1 MTADS
6 IGAADIDPSGVL
18 PVETAAAL
26 LERLAEELA
35 FVTAGSSDGLLPVNA
50 LMMDLEHLPGLS
62 TAGPLAEGLVVAR
75 RWLDELLDGEGLF
88 TPSVIQNL
96 HAWHDWVFDYLVA
109 RESGRPMVA
118 LPVQWRLPV
127 SAPPQA
133 AVLPTAPPTVARPP
147 AAPPAAH
154 AATSAVAEADSPSFQ
169 LRLPDDI
176 ELLREFHSESLE
188 LLRSIEASVLALEE
202 GSAGPDVVNA
212 IFRAFHTF
220 KGSAGF
226 LQLEALRDF
235 AHQLESLLDEVR
247 SGRLAVSRRV
257 IDAILAGADV
267 LAACVV
273 DVGHQVSGAM
283 PVQPIRMAVAPVLV
297 LVRRALV
304 ADSAPEVE
312 STPNPTP
319 TSGIVPSDGP
329 SGAANAIQLDRAET
343 FVRVDAGKLDA
354 LVNLVGELV
363 ITQAFVLE
371 NRELKG
377 ADNLELGY
385 AIRKLQR
392 ITRELQHNALSMR
405 MVPISGLFRKMS
417 RLVRDLGASLG
428 KQARL
433 VVIGEETEL
442 DRHLVEQMGDVL
454 VHMIRNALDHGVE
467 TPDERVAA
475 GKEPMA
481 TIRLTAAHAHGGVLI
496 EVADDGRG
504 INDGAVYARAVEK
517 RLVDPH
523 HDLTREERLALI
535 FLPGF
540 TTASAVTDVSGRGV
554 GMDVVKGNI
563 EALRG
568 HVDIATEMGRGTTFS
583 IRLPLTLSQID
594 GFLIRVSG
602 ERYILS
608 SAAVR
613 ECFRPG
619 PQSLSSVHERGEMV
633 DVRGRQVPMLRLAP
647 LLGLR
652 TPAATAQ
659 TGIIVLLD
667 TGAGERAVLVDEV
680 LGKQE
685 VIIKNLGDTF
695 VGQTLVTGGAI
706 LADGRVALILD
717 AEALARHPVRVMP
730 VRGDVA

>member
-6 IGAADIDPSGVL
+6 IGAADIDSSGVL

-35 FVTAGSSDGLLPVNA
+35 FLTAGSSDGLLPVNA
-50 LMMDLEHLPGLS
+50 LIMDLEHLPGLA
-62 TAGPLAEGLVVAR
+62 TAEPLAEALAVAR
-75 RWLDELLDGEGLF
+75 RWLDELLDGDGLF

-96 HAWHDWVFDYLVA
+96 HAWHDWFFDHLVA
-109 RESGRPMVA
+109 RETGRPTVA
-118 LPVQWRLPV
+118 FPVQWRF
-127 SAPPQA
+127 
-133 AVLPTAPPTVARPP
+133 
-147 AAPPAAH
+147 AAPPSPPLVGRPTTPSAAPV
-154 AATSAVAEADSPSFQ
+154 TRPTPPPADADAPSFQ
-169 LRLPDDI
+169 LRLPEDL
-176 ELLREFHSESLE
+176 ELLREFHSESID
-188 LLRSIEASVLALEE
+188 LLRSIETSVLALEE

-247 SGRLAVSRRV
+247 SGRLAVGRRV

-267 LAACVV
+267 LAACVAE
-273 DVGHQVSGAM
+273 VGNQVSGVV

-297 LVRRALV
+297 LVRLAL
-304 ADSAPEVE
+304 ARDSAAEAEASPAPG
-312 STPNPTP
+312 SATAPA
-319 TSGIVPSDGP
+319 DGP
-329 SGAANAIQLDRAET
+329 SVAVGAVHVDRAET
-343 FVRVDAGKLDA
+343 VVRVDAGKLDA

-371 NRELKG
+371 NRDLKG
-377 ADNLELGY
+377 SDNLELGY
-385 AIRKLQR
+385 AVRKLQR

-433 VVIGEETEL
+433 VIVGEETEL

-467 TPDERVAA
+467 TPEERIAV
-475 GKEPMA
+475 GKDPVA

-504 INDGAVYARAVEK
+504 IDDAAVHARAVEK
-517 RLVDPH
+517 HLVDPH
-523 HDLTREERLALI
+523 RDLTREERLALI

-568 HVDIATEMGRGTTFS
+568 HVDIATDVGRGATFS

-594 GFLIRVSG
+594 GFLIRVAG

-613 ECFRPG
+613 ECFRPA
-619 PQSLSSVHERGEMV
+619 PQSLSTVHERGEMV
-633 DVRGRQVPMLRLAP
+633 DVRGRQVPVLRLASV
-647 LLGLR
+647 LGLR
-652 TPAATAQ
+652 TPAAVSQ

-667 TGAGERAVLVDEV
+667 TGAGERAILVDEV

-717 AEALARHPVRVMP
+717 AEALARHPVRSA
-730 VRGDVA
+730 RIREDVA

>member
-6 IGAADIDPSGVL
+6 IGATDIDPSGVL
-18 PVETAAAL
+18 PVEAAAAL

-50 LMMDLEHLPGLS
+50 LIMDLEHLPGLG
-62 TAGPLAEGLVVAR
+62 AAEPLAEGLAVAR

-88 TPSVIQNL
+88 TPSIIQNL
-96 HAWHDWVFDYLVA
+96 HAWHDWFFDYLIA
-109 RESGRPMVA
+109 RETGRPTVA
-118 LPVQWRLPV
+118 FPVQWRLPV
-127 SAPPQA
+127 SVPSPAA
-133 AVLPTAPPTVARPP
+133 AVPTLPS
-147 AAPPAAH
+147 AAPVAQ
-154 AATSAVAEADSPSFQ
+154 ATSPVKDADSPSFQ

-273 DVGHQVSGAM
+273 DVGDQVSGAV
-283 PVQPIRMAVAPVLV
+283 PVQPIRMAVAPVLI
-297 LVRRALV
+297 LVRRAL
-304 ADSAPEVE
+304 APESASEVE
-312 STPNPTP
+312 PTASPTP
-319 TSGIVPSDGP
+319 TAGIAPVDGP
-329 SGAANAIQLDRAET
+329 SGAANAVHVDRAET

-385 AIRKLQR
+385 AVRKLQR

-433 VVIGEETEL
+433 VIVGEETEL

-475 GKEPMA
+475 GKDPTA
-481 TIRLTAAHAHGGVLI
+481 TVRLTAAHAHGGVLI

-504 INDGAVYARAVEK
+504 INDAAVYARAVEK
-517 RLVDPH
+517 RLVDPQ
-523 HDLTREERLALI
+523 HDLTREDRLALI

-619 PQSLSSVHERGEMV
+619 PQSLSTVHERGEMV
-633 DVRGRQVPMLRLAP
+633 DVRGRQVPMLRLAS

-652 TPAATAQ
+652 TPATTAQ

-717 AEALARHPVRVMP
+717 AEALARHPVRAMP
-730 VRGDVA
+730 VREDVA

>member
-6 IGAADIDPSGVL
+6 IGAADNESSGML
-18 PVETAAAL
+18 PVEAAAAL

-35 FVTAGSSDGLLPVNA
+35 FLNAGSSDGLLPVNA
-50 LMMDLEHLPGLS
+50 LIMDMEHLSGLS
-62 TAGPLAEGLVVAR
+62 ATEPLTEALAVAR
-75 RWLDELLDGEGLF
+75 RWLDEVLDGDGVF
-88 TPSVIQNL
+88 TTAVIQNL
-96 HAWHDWVFDYLVA
+96 HAWHDWCFDHLVA
-109 RESGRPMVA
+109 RETGRPAVA
-118 LPVQWRLPV
+118 IPVQWRIP
-127 SAPPQA
+127 AP
-133 AVLPTAPPTVARPP
+133 APMPAP
-147 AAPPAAH
+147 AAPMTARAPAPAP
-154 AATSAVAEADSPSFQ
+154 AVTTFVRPTPAVVDADSPSFQ
-169 LRLPDDI
+169 LRLPEDG
-176 ELLREFHSESLE
+176 ELLREFHSESID
-188 LLRSIEASVLALEE
+188 LLRSIESSVLALEA

-247 SGRLAVSRRV
+247 SGRLAVGRRV

-267 LAACVV
+267 LAACVSE
-273 DVGHQVSGAM
+273 VGRQVSGAVA
-283 PVQPIRMAVAPVLV
+283 VQPIRMAVAPVLG
-297 LVRRALV
+297 LVQRALSPESAQEETSSPAAAP
-304 ADSAPEVE
+304 ADTAPAA
-312 STPNPTP
+312 TP
-319 TSGIVPSDGP
+319 TAQADRSD
-329 SGAANAIQLDRAET
+329 T
-343 FVRVDAGKLDA
+343 VVRVDAAKLDA

-377 ADNLELGY
+377 VDNLELGY

-433 VVIGEETEL
+433 VIVGEETEL
-442 DRHLVEQMGDVL
+442 DRHLVEQMTDVL
-454 VHMIRNALDHGVE
+454 VHMIRNAIDHGVE
-467 TPDERVAA
+467 TPEDRLAA
-475 GKEPMA
+475 GKDPVA
-481 TIRLTAAHAHGGVLI
+481 TVRLTAAHAHGGVLI

-504 INDGAVYARAVEK
+504 IDDAAVYARAVEK
-517 RLVDPH
+517 QLVDSH
-523 HDLTREERLALI
+523 RDLSREERLALI

-554 GMDVVKGNI
+554 GMDVVKGHI

-568 HVDIATEMGRGTTFS
+568 HVDIATQIGRGATFS

-594 GFLIRVSG
+594 GFLIRVAA
-602 ERYILS
+602 ERYILP
-608 SAAVR
+608 AASVR

-619 PQSLSSVHERGEMV
+619 PESVSTVHERGEMV
-633 DVRGRQVPMLRLAP
+633 DVRGRQVPVLRLASI
-647 LLGLR
+647 LGLR
-652 TPAATAQ
+652 TPAAGTE

-667 TGAGERAVLVDEV
+667 TGSGDRAILVDEV

-695 VGQTLVTGGAI
+695 VGQTLVAGGAI

-717 AEALARHPVRVMP
+717 AEALARHPVRSLLA
-730 VRGDVA
+730 RGEVA

>member
-6 IGAADIDPSGVL
+6 IGAADNESSGML
-18 PVETAAAL
+18 PVEAAAAL

-35 FVTAGSSDGLLPVNA
+35 FLDAGSSDGLLPVNA
-50 LMMDLEHLPGLS
+50 LIMDMEHLSGLS
-62 TAGPLAEGLVVAR
+62 ATEPLTEALAVAR
-75 RWLDELLDGEGLF
+75 RWLDEVLDGDGVF
-88 TPSVIQNL
+88 TTAVIQNL
-96 HAWHDWVFDYLVA
+96 HAWHDWCFDHLVA
-109 RESGRPMVA
+109 RETGRPAVA
-118 LPVQWRLPV
+118 IPVQWRIP
-127 SAPPQA
+127 AP
-133 AVLPTAPPTVARPP
+133 APMPAP
-147 AAPPAAH
+147 AAPMTARAPAPAP
-154 AATSAVAEADSPSFQ
+154 AVTTFVRPTPAVVDADSPSFQ
-169 LRLPDDI
+169 LRLPEDG
-176 ELLREFHSESLE
+176 ELLREFHSESID
-188 LLRSIEASVLALEE
+188 LLRSIESSVLALEA

-247 SGRLAVSRRV
+247 SGRLAVGRRV

-267 LAACVV
+267 LAACVSE
-273 DVGHQVSGAM
+273 VGRQVSGAVA
-283 PVQPIRMAVAPVLV
+283 VQPIRMAVAPVLG
-297 LVRRALV
+297 LVQRALSPESAQEETSSPAAAP
-304 ADSAPEVE
+304 ADTAPAA
-312 STPNPTP
+312 TP
-319 TSGIVPSDGP
+319 TAQADRSD
-329 SGAANAIQLDRAET
+329 T
-343 FVRVDAGKLDA
+343 VVRVDAAKLDA

-377 ADNLELGY
+377 VDNLELGY

-417 RLVRDLGASLG
+417 RLVRDLGTSLG

-433 VVIGEETEL
+433 VIVGEETEL
-442 DRHLVEQMGDVL
+442 DRHLVEQMADVM
-454 VHMIRNALDHGVE
+454 VHMIRNAIDHGVE
-467 TPDERVAA
+467 TSEERLAA
-475 GKEPMA
+475 GKDPVA
-481 TIRLTAAHAHGGVLI
+481 TVRLTAAHAHGGVLI

-504 INDGAVYARAVEK
+504 INDAAVYARAVEK
-517 RLVDPH
+517 QLVDPH
-523 HDLTREERLALI
+523 RDLSREERLALI

-554 GMDVVKGNI
+554 GMDVVKGHI

-568 HVDIATEMGRGTTFS
+568 HVDIATQIGRGATFS

-594 GFLIRVSG
+594 GFLIRVAA
-602 ERYILS
+602 ERYILP
-608 SAAVR
+608 AASVR

-619 PQSLSSVHERGEMV
+619 LDSVSTVHERGEMV
-633 DVRGRQVPMLRLAP
+633 DVRGRQVPVLRLASV
-647 LLGLR
+647 LGLR
-652 TPAATAQ
+652 TPAAGPEI
-659 TGIIVLLD
+659 GIIVLLD
-667 TGAGERAVLVDEV
+667 TGSGDRAILVDEV

-695 VGQTLVTGGAI
+695 VGQTLVAGGAI

-717 AEALARHPVRVMP
+717 AEALARHPVRSLLA
-730 VRGDVA
+730 RGEVA